1 MPDTI
6 RNPIYVTSQDKQ
18 RLEDLLLEVEASD
31 PRKHGDLK
39 PLTEELHRA
48 VVVESKDVPGDV
60 ITMNSRADMLDLEN
74 GETVTFTLVFPSE
87 ANIEEGKISVLAPIG
102 AGMLGYRAGDEFE
115 WKVPGGVRRM
125 KVTRIHYQP
134 EAAGEFDR

>member
-1 MPDTI
+1 MHDAM

-18 RLEDLLLEVEASD
+18 RLEDLLREVEASD
-31 PRKHGDLK
+31 SRKHGDLK
-39 PLTEELHRA
+39 ALMEELHRA
-48 VVVESKDVPGDV
+48 VVVAPKDVPGDV

-102 AGMLGYRAGDEFE
+102 AGMLGYRVGDEFE
-115 WKVPGGVRRM
+115 WKVPAGVRRM